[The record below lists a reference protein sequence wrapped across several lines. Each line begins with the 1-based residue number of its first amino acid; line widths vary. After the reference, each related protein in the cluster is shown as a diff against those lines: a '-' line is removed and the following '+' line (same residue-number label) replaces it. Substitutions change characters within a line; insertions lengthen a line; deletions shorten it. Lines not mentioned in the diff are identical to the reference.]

1 MAYEM
6 ILLNIEGRI
15 ATISLN
21 RPPMN
26 PLNSVILR
34 EITEAIS
41 EIEAD
46 ENVKVVIVNSVGE
59 RAFAA
64 GADVKEMVN
73 LTPVELYDFCQGFR
87 KACESLNRY
96 ALPVIAVIK
105 GLTLGGGCEL
115 AMACDLRIAAENAKF
130 GQPEI
135 NLGILPGAGGTQR
148 LTRLIGP
155 ARSKEMILTG
165 DMIDAATA
173 ERYGLVNKVVPLED
187 VDKAAMELAEK
198 LASKPKVALKMAKAA
213 INAGQNVDL
222 GSGLDFEILS
232 FALAS
237 ASEDKLEGMTALLEK
252 RKANFKDK

>member
-1 MAYEM
+1 MAYET
-6 ILLNIEGRI
+6 IVVKAEGRI

-34 EITEAIS
+34 EITQAVG
-41 EIEAD
+41 EIETD
-46 ENVKVVIVNSVGE
+46 SNVKVIILNSVGDK
-59 RAFAA
+59 AFAA

-73 LTPVELYDFCQGFR
+73 LTPVELYDFLQTFR
-87 KACESLNRY
+87 NACESLNHY
-96 ALPVIAVIK
+96 PLPVIAAIK

-115 AMACDLRIAAENAKF
+115 AMACDLRIAADNAKF

-148 LTRLIGP
+148 LTRLVGA
-155 ARSKEMILTG
+155 ARAKEMILTG

-173 ERYGLVNKVVPLED
+173 ERYGLVNKVVPLAD
-187 VDKAAMELAEK
+187 VDSAALELAEK
-198 LASKPKVALKMAKAA
+198 LAAKPKVGLKMAKAS

-222 GSGLDFEILS
+222 GTGLDFEILS
-232 FALAS
+232 FTLAG
-237 ASEDKLEGMTALLEK
+237 ASEDKFEGMTALLEK

>member
-173 ERYGLVNKVVPLED
+173 ERYGLVNRVVPLED

>member
-87 KACESLNRY
+87 KACESLNHY

-173 ERYGLVNKVVPLED
+173 ERYGLVNKVVPLEE

-232 FALAS
+232 FTLAG

>member
-1 MAYEM
+1 
-6 ILLNIEGRI
+6 
-15 ATISLN
+15 
-21 RPPMN
+21 
-26 PLNSVILR
+26 
-34 EITEAIS
+34 
-41 EIEAD
+41 
-46 ENVKVVIVNSVGE
+46 
-59 RAFAA
+59 
-64 GADVKEMVN
+64 
-73 LTPVELYDFCQGFR
+73 
-87 KACESLNRY
+87 
-96 ALPVIAVIK
+96 
-105 GLTLGGGCEL
+105 
-115 AMACDLRIAAENAKF
+115 
-130 GQPEI
+130 
-135 NLGILPGAGGTQR
+135 

-252 RKANFKDK
+252 RKANYKHK

>member
-1 MAYEM
+1 MAYET
-6 ILLNIEGRI
+6 ILLKIEGKI
-15 ATISLN
+15 ATITLN

-34 EITEAIS
+34 EIAQAVG

-46 ENVKVVIVNSVGE
+46 DNVKVIIVNSAGD

-73 LTPVELYDFCQGFR
+73 LTPIELYDFCQGFR

-96 ALPVIAVIK
+96 PLPVIAVIK
-105 GLTLGGGCEL
+105 GLTLGGGCEV
-115 AMACDLRIAAENAKF
+115 AMACDLRIAADNAKF
-130 GQPEI
+130 SQPEI

-148 LTRLIGP
+148 LTRLVGA
-155 ARSKEMILTG
+155 ARAKEMIFTG

-173 ERYGLVNKVVPLED
+173 ERYGLVNKVVPLAD

-198 LASKPKVALKMAKAA
+198 LAAKPKVSLKMSKAS

-222 GSGLDFEILS
+222 GTGLDFEIMS

-237 ASEDKLEGMTALLEK
+237 SSEDRHEGMTALLEK
-252 RKANFKDK
+252 RKAEFKDK

>member
-105 GLTLGGGCEL
+105 GLTLGTGHV
-115 AMACDLRIAAENAKF
+115 LRFENCSGKCQVRSA
-130 GQPEI
+130 GNQPGHPSRRRR
-135 NLGILPGAGGTQR
+135 N
-148 LTRLIGP
+148 
-155 ARSKEMILTG
+155 
-165 DMIDAATA
+165 
-173 ERYGLVNKVVPLED
+173 
-187 VDKAAMELAEK
+187 
-198 LASKPKVALKMAKAA
+198 AA
-213 INAGQNVDL
+213 IDPADR
-222 GSGLDFEILS
+222 SGPLQGD
-232 FALAS
+232 
-237 ASEDKLEGMTALLEK
+237 DPDRGY
-252 RKANFKDK
+252 D